1 MTLRELREIIDN
13 NEEYLDTEL
22 RWKSWHFRDEMP
34 PLKLTF
40 HEDIHGL
47 PDSWELEE
55 INDKLRD
62 LLEMKQRYEKAK
74 KRLKGLVKLC
84 Y

>member
-1 MTLRELREIIDN
+1 MTLRELREIIDEH
-13 NEEYLDTEL
+13 EEYLDTEL
-22 RWKSWHFRDEMP
+22 SWGCFRDEIP

-40 HEDIHGL
+40 YENTDHT
-47 PDSWELEE
+47 PDSWALEE
-55 INDKLRD
+55 IDDFIRE
-62 LLEMKQRYEKAK
+62 LLYMKQRYEKAK